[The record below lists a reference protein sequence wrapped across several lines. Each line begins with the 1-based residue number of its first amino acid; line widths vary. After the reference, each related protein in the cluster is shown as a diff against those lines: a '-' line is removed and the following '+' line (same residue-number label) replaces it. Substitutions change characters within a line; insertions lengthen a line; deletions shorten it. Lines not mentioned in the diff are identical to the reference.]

1 MVRGVRPTTRH
12 RRFPAAAQ
20 VHLALTYLAFI
31 SLGLPDGVLGIAWPS
46 FRESYGLTQAQFGIL
61 LIGAGPGYFVSGL
74 VVGRVLE
81 RLGFATTLVGSTALV
96 ALGLGAFASAP
107 PWPQPILALATMG
120 LGSGTIDAGINAF
133 AAARF
138 KAREVNWLHAAYS
151 LGAAIGPAIMALAVA
166 TGPGWR
172 AGYAVLSALLAALAV
187 GFAATA
193 RRWSDTPLPD
203 IVTPHAGA
211 RISPW
216 RALQHPLV
224 PIQTGIFFI
233 YTGLEAMLGAWAFT
247 VLHEGRGVST
257 GVAGF
262 WTSAYFASILVGRIA
277 FGATVERIGPD
288 RLVRAGT
295 VGALAGAILFAA
307 GPPVAAYLGLV
318 LSGVSLAPIF
328 PTLIS
333 RTADRLPPEVAIH
346 AVGMKVAAAMIGAAA
361 LPILAALLAQWPGL
375 WAIGPAA
382 VAAASL
388 LIALHESLVRRTRAV
403 LGHA

>member
-1 MVRGVRPTTRH
+1 MVRGVPSTTRY
-12 RRFPAAAQ
+12 RRSDPAAQ

-61 LIGAGPGYFVSGL
+61 LVGAGPGYFVSGL

-96 ALGLGAFASAP
+96 ALGLAAFASAP
-107 PWPQPILALATMG
+107 PWPLPILALATMG

-166 TGPGWR
+166 TELGWR
-172 AGYAVLSALLAALAV
+172 SGYAVLAVLLAALAI

-216 RALQHPLV
+216 RALQHTLV
-224 PIQTGIFFI
+224 PIQTGIFFV

-262 WTSAYFASILVGRIA
+262 WVSAYFASILLGRIA
-277 FGATVERIGPD
+277 LGAMVERIGPD

-295 VGALAGAILFAA
+295 VGALGGAVLFAA
-307 GPPVAAYLGLV
+307 GPPAAAYIGLV

-361 LPILAALLAQWPGL
+361 LPILAGLLAQWPGL
-375 WAIGPAA
+375 WAIGPLA
-382 VAAASL
+382 VAAAAL
-388 LIALHESLVRRTRAV
+388 LIGLHESLIRRTRAV
-403 LGHA
+403 LHHA

>member
-1 MVRGVRPTTRH
+1 MSSTPRSGPDL
-12 RRFPAAAQ
+12 
-20 VHLALTYLAFI
+20 HLALTYLAFV

-46 FRESYGLTQAQFGIL
+46 LRESYGLRQAEFGIL
-61 LIGAGPGYFVSGL
+61 LLGAGPGYFVSGL
-74 VVGRVLE
+74 LVGRVLE
-81 RLGFATTLVGSTALV
+81 RLGFAATLVGSTALV
-96 ALGLGAFASAP
+96 ALGLACFAAAP
-107 PWPQPILALATMG
+107 PWPLPILALALVG

-138 KAREVNWLHAAYS
+138 EAREVNWLHASYS
-151 LGAAIGPAIMALAVA
+151 LGAAIGPAIMTLAVA
-166 TGPGWR
+166 TGLGWR
-172 AGYAVLSALLAALAV
+172 TGYGILSALLAALAI

-203 IVTPHAGA
+203 IVTPQAGA

-216 RALQHPLV
+216 RAFRHPLV
-224 PIQTGIFFI
+224 PIQTGIFFV

-262 WTSAYFASILVGRIA
+262 WASAYFASILAGRIA
-277 FGATVERIGPD
+277 FGAVVERIGPD

-295 VGALAGAILFAA
+295 VGALAGAVLFAA
-307 GPPVAAYLGLV
+307 GPPVAADIGLV

-346 AVGMKVAAAMIGAAA
+346 AVGMKVAAAMTGAAA
-361 LPILAALLAQWPGL
+361 LPILAGLLAQWPGL
-375 WAIGPAA
+375 WAIGPVA
-382 VAAASL
+382 VAAACL
-388 LIALHESLVRRTRAV
+388 LVWLHEGLIRRTRANSP
-403 LGHA
+403 